1 MLALIKKHTRIETGL
16 AGLLLLLTSFSLF
29 ASEIQGV
36 RTWSAPDNTRVV
48 FDISEASKYEMFVL
62 DNPSRVVIDFSN
74 TKLSVSSKKL
84 RNHRTPML
92 KRIRSAEK
100 KGNKLRVVLDMT
112 EKVRPQ
118 SFLLKPNK
126 QYGHRL
132 VVDLNRVG
140 VKKQPAKSVVKEAP
154 SGLRELV
161 IAIDAGHG
169 GEDPGALGKKGTR
182 EKDVALAIAK
192 KLEKLVKEEPGMRP
206 VMIRTGDYYISLRQR
221 NRLAREAKAD
231 LFISIHADAIKNRH
245 ARGASVYA
253 LSGRGASSEAA
264 RWLAE
269 KENAADLLGGV
280 SLDDKDDVLAS
291 VLLDLS
297 QTATIESSLDVGSVV
312 LKELGKVG
320 KLHKTR
326 VEQAG
331 FAVLKSP
338 DVPSIL
344 IETAFISNT
353 QEERK
358 LRSYRHQQ
366 ALATSIMRGVRKYF
380 EATAPAGT
388 FHAELDKRHTIE
400 AGDTLSTLAERYSV
414 SMNQIRSYNGLRS
427 DFLKV
432 GQVLKI
438 PSSPTL
444 TGG

>member
-1 MLALIKKHTRIETGL
+1 MSLEMNMRNPMKTSLIGL
-16 AGLLLLLTSFSLF
+16 FLLLFSSHLV

-48 FDISEASKYEMFVL
+48 FDISEASQFEMFIL
-62 DNPSRVVIDFSN
+62 DNPVRVVIDFKKSKLAIS
-74 TKLSVSSKKL
+74 TKKLS
-84 RNHRTPML
+84 NHRTPML
-92 KRIRSAEK
+92 KRIRAAEK
-100 KGNKLRVVLDMT
+100 RNKTLRIVLDMN

-132 VVDLNRVG
+132 VVDLNKVGSNQEKKRV
-140 VKKQPAKSVVKEAP
+140 VRKEAP
-154 SGLRELV
+154 SELRDIV

-192 KLEKLVKEEPGMRP
+192 KLEKMIKEEPGMRP
-206 VMIRTGDYYISLRQR
+206 VMIRDGDYYISLRQR
-221 NRLAREAKAD
+221 SKLARKAKAD
-231 LFISIHADAIKNRH
+231 LFISIHADAINNRR

-253 LSGRGASSEAA
+253 LSGSGASSEAA

-297 QTATIESSLDVGSVV
+297 QTATIESSLDVGSSI
-312 LKELGKVG
+312 LKELGRVG
-320 KLHKTR
+320 KLHKHR

-338 DVPSIL
+338 DIPSL
-344 IETAFISNT
+344 LVETAFISNT

-366 ALATSIMRGVRKYF
+366 ALATSMMRGIRKYF
-380 EATAPAGT
+380 EATSPAGT
-388 FHAELDKRHTIE
+388 YHAALDRHHKIKT
-400 AGDTLSTLAERYSV
+400 GDTLSMLAQRYSV
-414 SMNQIRSYNGLRS
+414 SMSQLRSFNGLRT
-427 DFLKV
+427 DFLRV
-432 GQVLKI
+432 GQVLRI
-438 PSSPTL
+438 PATPTL